1 MSVATRP
8 LVWNCG
14 ASAAYY
20 AHDGNKNVSEVI
32 SADGILAAHYEYAPF
47 GAVIAQRGAS
57 AAANLWRFSSEF
69 ADDDTATIYYNYR
82 HYEPVMG
89 RWLQRDL
96 IGEIGGWNI
105 YAFCRNSA
113 KSDFLGLGGI
123 DDDLGGMIGGMWPAS
138 PSGWGAEA
146 ELQRLERERQ
156 ETESAMPDL
165 SAIIGVSGPR
175 NFPVGG
181 GWGIS
186 LTANISWEFGSCCD
200 KTENKRKEYRK
211 LIGSI
216 SASPYVGVA
225 PIIEIPSPNPPE
237 VRIDL
242 DECPPSGE
250 SYDGFLSFKFA
261 AVGANFE
268 CSFLFSDKKWHCGA
282 GFSLD
287 KITSIKLSI
296 EGGVS
301 YEKVTY

>member
-1 MSVATRP
+1 
-8 LVWNCG
+8 
-14 ASAAYY
+14 
-20 AHDGNKNVSEVI
+20 
-32 SADGILAAHYEYAPF
+32 
-47 GAVIAQRGAS
+47 
-57 AAANLWRFSSEF
+57 
-69 ADDDTATIYYNYR
+69 
-82 HYEPVMG
+82 
-89 RWLQRDL
+89 
-96 IGEIGGWNI
+96 
-105 YAFCRNSA
+105 
-113 KSDFLGLGGI
+113 
-123 DDDLGGMIGGMWPAS
+123 
-138 PSGWGAEA
+138 
-146 ELQRLERERQ
+146 
-156 ETESAMPDL
+156 MPDL
-165 SAIIGVSGPR
+165 SAIIGVSGTR